1 MLLKN
6 DDRVLPLKGSDLQ
19 SVAVIGPTG
28 RQVMVDGGQLERG
41 HGFPDRDAINP
52 FRVLQELA
60 PAGSH
65 FIYSPGIDWIG
76 AVVPASA
83 LAPGLT
89 RTESDSSATR
99 IDPTIDY
106 ETSGPNDLKPGVTYT
121 RKGTLTVPVTDTYYL
136 WVQQAGWTRS

>member
-1 MLLKN
+1 M
-6 DDRVLPLKGSDLQ
+6 
-19 SVAVIGPTG
+19 AVNSSG
-28 RQVMVDGGQLERG
+28 G

-121 RKGTLTVPVTDTYYL
+121 WKGTLTVPVTDTYYL